1 MVPLTVSQVT
11 AMDSPLLACDAISH
25 DVIEPKVE
33 PRSPQTTSVLR
44 NQGLQPGS
52 KDDIDGPNPS
62 KSNLCK
68 KQTTN
73 RVIYS
78 CWVCDTQGCKHLIYY
93 LRWSQW
99 QMQCKGQPSTPGAR
113 SQTTYFTTIILC
125 SDQINFTLYVH
136 LFHHSDHR
144 RCTNPS
150 KPTLCQRDNSTTP
163 WHRQRHKTSHLAAIR
178 CVCPS
183 TLLPLEHWTS
193 RGREG
198 RILEEKE
205 ETNTLPLI
213 LIFQWCIYWIY
224 RHLDCFLEGFGFFWN
239 LLDSFRL
246 LLGKVRVSMNWMG
259 VAVDKQTWLL
269 HCYFKKSNG
278 SSPPKYPQHLNRKK
292 QNIFMPSKVAVFQAM
307 SDSTLKKVTKYT
319 CVKKISTKSTNIYK
333 PCFSLYLKSAWDNIL
348 LNVYEVNNA
357 RTSFTSPSCC
367 IRRTIAAS
375 KKLAKASIIGRLEPT
390 WLLKQRD
397 QGLTKFPPK
406 TAHALVD

>member
-11 AMDSPLLACDAISH
+11 AMDSPFLACDAISH

-68 KQTTN
+68 RQTTN

-136 LFHHSDHR
+136 LFHHFDHR

-163 WHRQRHKTSHLAAIR
+163 WHRQRHKTWHLATIL
-178 CVCPS
+178 CVCPWS
-183 TLLPLEHWTS
+183 LVPLEHWTS

-205 ETNTLPLI
+205 ETNTFP

-224 RHLDCFLEGFGFFWN
+224 WHLDCFLECFG
-239 LLDSFRL
+239 L
-246 LLGKVRVSMNWMG
+246 LLGKVRASMNWLG
-259 VAVDKQTWLL
+259 VAVDRQTWLL
-269 HCYFKKSNG
+269 QKLKWIKSSKISSTSQQEKTEHLHAFKGGGFPSYVRFYFKRSHKVHLCQKDLNKVYKHLRTVLFSTPKVCLRQH
-278 SSPPKYPQHLNRKK
+278 SSKRLRGKQCTNKLHIAELLHPKN
-292 QNIFMPSKVAVFQAM
+292 NSSK
-307 SDSTLKKVTKYT
+307 
-319 CVKKISTKSTNIYK
+319 
-333 PCFSLYLKSAWDNIL
+333 
-348 LNVYEVNNA
+348 
-357 RTSFTSPSCC
+357 
-367 IRRTIAAS
+367 
-375 KKLAKASIIGRLEPT
+375 
-390 WLLKQRD
+390 
-397 QGLTKFPPK
+397 
-406 TAHALVD
+406 